1 LAHSEAV
8 FRPSNE
14 EDQAMMRVD
23 KWTRTACSVLLLSA
37 FLACKKKSDEPAP
50 AASASLAAEQ
60 AAALASAAVAQ
71 AAVAAAA
78 SAAAAAAAAATPPV
92 AVVDAGPAAPV
103 LGAVKRFADKE
114 KAATGTVKIALD
126 DSKIYDEPDNT
137 KPSVASLTKDLAV
150 VRLATLGTDWTLVE
164 FPSGIGKVSPGW
176 IETKSLVGGVIAAKP
191 TTSAT
196 PAASAS
202 AKPAASAAATAT
214 ATAAASA
221 SAAPRVRIK
230 PGGISRPGGS

>member
-1 LAHSEAV
+1 
-8 FRPSNE
+8 
-14 EDQAMMRVD
+14 MMRVD
-23 KWTRTACSVLLLSA
+23 KWTRTACSVLLLST

-60 AAALASAAVAQ
+60 VAALASAAVAQ
-71 AAVAAAA
+71 AAAAA

-92 AVVDAGPAAPV
+92 ATVDAGPAAPV

-214 ATAAASA
+214 ATAAATA